1 MTSWLRSILI
11 LAVLLSTLTIS
22 SSTEVA
28 EDVTSHFLLGRKVQV
43 ISGTVTEHAT
53 AIGEGDVATMEIAA
67 PNNLPTATNFGD
79 IAMMEMTSNNMQ
91 ANNPPTKS
99 SNEYHGTRGSAS
111 ARRLDIEDMLT
122 DMTSRDPEQWSA
134 AEWLLMISSS
144 AFLVGLAAACLRYA
158 AVEAEVEVKICFGV
172 YVCTRSAAG
181 AEVTLM
187 RVVIMGLAKVFPPQ
201 RVMELGIVL

>member
-1 MTSWLRSILI
+1 MRMTSWLRSILI

-134 AEWLLMISSS
+134 AEWLLMIL
-144 AFLVGLAAACLRYA
+144 FLCFFGWLGCCMLTLCCCGGGGGGGDLLRCLCLYEICCRGGSDIDACCDY
-158 AVEAEVEVKICFGV
+158 
-172 YVCTRSAAG
+172 G
-181 AEVTLM
+181 AC
-187 RVVIMGLAKVFPPQ
+187 
-201 RVMELGIVL
+201 